1 MGGRYHITQLRLI
14 QQQAEEILASYRDQ
28 FSHPITMPVQPEVIA
43 QALFGL
49 RIETS
54 NLGRFGQRVCGA
66 LSVDEKTIYVDT
78 LCSWRQRSFAVAHE
92 LGHWILHEDHQA
104 SQLDV
109 GESQAISLS
118 QILLSRR
125 ARTKKE
131 QARLREIEA
140 NRFAAALLVPYT
152 LLMEQVSK
160 FAIID
165 AQVIGNLARTF
176 NVSTQT
182 MRYRITDL
190 FNHQLWTGPD
200 IDDQILALT
209 SRRPSFAFRETR
221 ATTVDYLNIRSEQE
235 DWDDGQAQM
244 QPVLIEF
251 GDPYNTDT
259 DP

>member
-1 MGGRYHITQLRLI
+1 MGGRYHITQLRLM
-14 QQQAEEILASYRDQ
+14 QEQAEEILASYRDK
-28 FSHPITMPVQPEVIA
+28 FGHPITIPVQPEVIA
-43 QALFGL
+43 RALFGL

-54 NLGRFGQRVCGA
+54 SLSHVEQRVCGA

-78 LCSWRQRSFAVAHE
+78 HCTWRQRSFAVAHE

-165 AQVIGNLARTF
+165 AQVIGNLAHKF

-200 IDDQILALT
+200 IDDQILALST
-209 SRRPSFAFRETR
+209 RRPIFVFRETG
-221 ATTVDYLNIRSEQE
+221 AATVDYLNIRPEQK
-235 DWDDGQAQM
+235 DWVGGQSRM

-251 GDPYNTDT
+251 GDTYSADR
-259 DP
+259 DR